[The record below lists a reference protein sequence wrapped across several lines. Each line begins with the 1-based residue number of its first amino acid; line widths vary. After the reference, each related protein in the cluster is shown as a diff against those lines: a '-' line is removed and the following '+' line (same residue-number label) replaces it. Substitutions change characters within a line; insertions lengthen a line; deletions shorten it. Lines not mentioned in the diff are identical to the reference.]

1 MYMKSKLTN
10 ICLLFFCVFF
20 VSLYGS
26 CVIHIVCLFIVQQDC
41 RLIHVCP
48 SRKTC
53 LHGPQAGRG
62 DFLNTIHTRVLFTF
76 LPSKQISHFCLKTRV
91 LFTFLPLEQIIP
103 VIIKLCG
110 LPLLEPCPRRARI
123 CLGASG
129 LIYRG
134 LHVLFTLMQKWL
146 RTDLIIIDRQ
156 PHTSLLDVL
165 KYNVYLNST
174 GMEIMKRKRGWNTGL
189 AFLWSTRHDPAPI

>member
-1 MYMKSKLTN
+1 MKIKLLN
-10 ICLLFFCVFF
+10 ICLLCC
-20 VSLYGS
+20 LYGS
-26 CVIHIVCLFIVQQDC
+26 CVLFIVQQDC

-53 LHGPQAGRG
+53 LHGPEAGRG

-76 LPSKQISHFCLKTRV
+76 LPSKQISHFCLKTRM

-110 LPLLEPCPRRARI
+110 LPLEPCPRRARI